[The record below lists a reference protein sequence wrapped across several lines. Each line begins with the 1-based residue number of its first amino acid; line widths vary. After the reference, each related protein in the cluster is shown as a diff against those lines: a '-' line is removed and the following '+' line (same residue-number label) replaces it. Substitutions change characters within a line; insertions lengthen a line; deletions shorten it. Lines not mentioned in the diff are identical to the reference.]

1 MKDIEKLDYRFE
13 EKRKRYPLTE
23 QGVEDF
29 VAADKRSARNLKW
42 ADRGGMLGLLGFY
55 TFHVV
60 NLLRTHAVAGLCLPA
75 FLSLFVGCVGFTAL
89 GILTRKVGLTVA
101 NGIACVVT
109 ALTIYGIV
117 AWG

>member
-1 MKDIEKLDYRFE
+1 MQIPKTRAEMERQLDE
-13 EKRKRYPLTE
+13 IDARKRRQE
-23 QGVEDF
+23 
-29 VAADKRSARNLKW
+29 RNLKW

-55 TFHVV
+55 TFHVI
-60 NLLRTHAVAGLCLPA
+60 NLLRTHAVAGLNLPA

-89 GILTRKVGLTVA
+89 GILTRKAGLTVA